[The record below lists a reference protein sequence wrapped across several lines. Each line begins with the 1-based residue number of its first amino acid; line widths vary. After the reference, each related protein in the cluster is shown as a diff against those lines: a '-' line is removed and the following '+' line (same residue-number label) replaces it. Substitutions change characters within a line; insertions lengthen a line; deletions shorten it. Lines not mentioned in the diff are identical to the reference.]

1 MNATAISLESPNSS
15 TNCETRVNSKSGD
28 LSSRLA
34 EITGELN
41 SRWPE
46 SRIEPSLDRI
56 AMLLDYLGN
65 PQTTFRSIHIAG
77 TNGKT
82 STSRM
87 IDSLLRAFGIR
98 TGRYTSPHLED
109 IRERISVNGESITPE
124 FFIQT
129 YDDIKPYI
137 DLVDAQSEHPLSY
150 FEVLTALAY
159 AAFADAPIDV
169 AVIECGMGGAWDA
182 TNVIDSDVSVMTP
195 IGLDHQEYL
204 GNTIA
209 EIALTKAG
217 IFRAG
222 KPSVLAHQSREAAQV
237 LIRESA
243 TIESIP
249 LREGLDFSLVHRDVA
264 VGGQLLT
271 IQGIGGTY
279 DEIFLPLHGRHQAS
293 NATLA
298 LTAVEAFL
306 GGGAQRLDID
316 VVRDGFAN
324 ASSPGRLEVIHRNP
338 TVIIDAAHNPHGV
351 AALREAL
358 SEEFS
363 FDRLIAIVAMLNDK
377 DVTQF
382 LAELSGAVDEII
394 VTENESIRALPT
406 ESIFSIANEIFDEA
420 VVSAAGSIKRAIEL
434 AFDKAGAPSLTPQST
449 GILITGSVVTV
460 AQARSL
466 LKKGR

>member
-1 MNATAISLESPNSS
+1 M
-15 TNCETRVNSKSGD
+15 SGD
-28 LSSRLA
+28 ITARLA
-34 EITGELN
+34 EITKELDA
-41 SRWPE
+41 RWPE

-56 AMLLDYLGN
+56 RLLLDYLGN
-65 PQTTFRSIHIAG
+65 PQNTFRSIHIAG

-87 IDSLLRAFGIR
+87 IDSLLQSFGIR

-109 IRERISVNGESITPE
+109 IRERISLNGEVITPE
-124 FFIQT
+124 FFVYT

-150 FEVLTALAY
+150 FEVLTAMAY

-182 TNVIDSDVSVMTP
+182 TNVIDSDVAVMMP

-204 GNTIA
+204 GETIG
-209 EIALTKAG
+209 EIAQTKSG
-217 IFRAG
+217 IFRSG
-222 KPSVLAHQSREAAQV
+222 KPSVLAHQSREAAEV
-237 LIRESA
+237 LIREGA
-243 TIESIP
+243 IIESIP
-249 LREGLDFSLVHRDVA
+249 LREGLDFALLHRDVA
-264 VGGQLLT
+264 VGGQLLS

-306 GGGAQRLDID
+306 GGGADRLDVD

-324 ASSPGRLEVIHRNP
+324 VSSPGRLEVVHRNP
-338 TVIIDAAHNPHGV
+338 TIILDAAHNPHGV
-351 AALREAL
+351 IALREAI

-363 FDRLIAIVAMLNDK
+363 FDKLVAVVAILGDK
-377 DVTQF
+377 DVANF
-382 LAELSGAVDEII
+382 LSELAHVVDEVI
-394 VTENESIRALPT
+394 VTESTSSRAMPT
-406 ESIFSIANEIFDEA
+406 EELFTLANEIFDEGQ
-420 VVSAAGSIKRAIEL
+420 VSSAGSIKRAIEL
-434 AFDKAGAPSLTPQST
+434 AIDRASHPTQSV

-460 AQARSL
+460 GTARTL
-466 LKKGR
+466 LKKGE

>member
-28 LSSRLA
+28 FSSRLA
-34 EITGELN
+34 EITVELN
-41 SRWPE
+41 TRWPE

-109 IRERISVNGESITPE
+109 IRERISLNGESITPE

>member
-1 MNATAISLESPNSS
+1 MAISIESRFS
-15 TNCETRVNSKSGD
+15 
-28 LSSRLA
+28 
-34 EITGELN
+34 EITDELN
-41 SRWPE
+41 QRWPE
-46 SRIEPSLDRI
+46 SKIEPTLDRI
-56 AMLLDYLGN
+56 KLLLDYLGN
-65 PQTTFRSIHIAG
+65 PQESFRSIHIAG

-87 IDSLLRAFGIR
+87 IDSLLQAFGIR

-109 IRERISVNGESITPE
+109 VRERISLNGEIITPE
-124 FFIQT
+124 FFVYT
-129 YDDIKPYI
+129 YEDIKPYI
-137 DLVDAQSEHPLSY
+137 ELVDSRSQHPLSY
-150 FEVLTALAY
+150 FEVLTAMAY

-169 AVIECGMGGAWDA
+169 AIIECGMGGEWDA

-204 GNTIA
+204 GESIA
-209 EIALTKAG
+209 QIALTKAG
-217 IFRAG
+217 IFRAD
-222 KPSVLAHQSREAAQV
+222 KPSVLAYQNREAAEV

-243 TIESIP
+243 RIESIP
-249 LREGLDFSLVHRDVA
+249 LREGLDFALAHRDVA

-306 GGGAQRLDID
+306 GGGAERLDLD
-316 VVRDGFAN
+316 VVRDGFAS
-324 ASSPGRLEVIHRNP
+324 ATSPGRLEVVHRNP

-358 SEEFS
+358 SEEFT
-363 FDRLIAIVAMLNDK
+363 FDRLIAIVAILGDK
-377 DVTQF
+377 DVTNF
-382 LAELSGAVDEII
+382 LAELSGVVDEII
-394 VTENESIRALPT
+394 VTENSSARALPT
-406 ESIFSIANEIFDEA
+406 EKLFEIANDIFDDGM
-420 VVSAAGSIKRAIEL
+420 VNSAGSIKRAIEM
-434 AFDKAGAPSLTPQST
+434 AIDRASHPTQSV

-460 AQARSL
+460 GQARLL
-466 LKKGR
+466 LKKGE

>member
-1 MNATAISLESPNSS
+1 MAISIE
-15 TNCETRVNSKSGD
+15 
-28 LSSRLA
+28 SRLS
-34 EITGELN
+34 EITDELKQ
-41 SRWPE
+41 RWPE
-46 SRIEPSLDRI
+46 SKIEATLDCI
-56 AMLLDYLGN
+56 KLLLDYLGN
-65 PQTTFRSIHIAG
+65 PQESFRSIHIAG

-87 IDSLLRAFGIR
+87 IDSLLQAFGIR

-109 IRERISVNGESITPE
+109 VRERISLNGEIITPE
-124 FFIQT
+124 FFVYT
-129 YDDIKPYI
+129 YEDIKPYI
-137 DLVDAQSEHPLSY
+137 ELVDSRSEHPLSY
-150 FEVLTALAY
+150 FEVLTAMAY

-169 AVIECGMGGAWDA
+169 AIIECGMGGEWDA

-204 GNTIA
+204 GETIA
-209 EIALTKAG
+209 QIARTKAG
-217 IFRAG
+217 IFRVG
-222 KPSVLAHQSREAAQV
+222 KPSVLAHQNREAAEV

-243 TIESIP
+243 RIESIP
-249 LREGLDFSLVHRDVA
+249 LREGLDFALAHRDVA

-306 GGGAQRLDID
+306 GGGAERLDLD

-324 ASSPGRLEVIHRNP
+324 ASSPGRLEVVHRNP

-358 SEEFS
+358 SEEFT
-363 FDRLIAIVAMLNDK
+363 FDRLIAIVAILGDK
-377 DVTQF
+377 DVTNF
-382 LAELSGAVDEII
+382 LAELSGVVDEII
-394 VTENESIRALPT
+394 VTENSSARALPT
-406 ESIFSIANEIFDEA
+406 EKLFEIAQDIFDDGM
-420 VVSAAGSIKRAIEL
+420 VSSASSIKRAIEM
-434 AFDKAGAPSLTPQST
+434 AIDRASHPTQSV

-460 AQARSL
+460 GQARSL
-466 LKKGR
+466 LKKGE

>member
-1 MNATAISLESPNSS
+1 MSS
-15 TNCETRVNSKSGD
+15 D
-28 LSSRLA
+28 IQSRFV
-34 EITGELN
+34 EITNELN

-46 SRIEPSLDRI
+46 SRIEPTLDRI
-56 AMLLDYLGN
+56 TLLLDYLGN
-65 PQTTFRSIHIAG
+65 PQESFRSIHIAG

-87 IDSLLRAFGIR
+87 IDSLLQAFGIR

-109 IRERISVNGESITPE
+109 IRERISLSGELITPE
-124 FFIQT
+124 FFVYI
-129 YDDIKPYI
+129 YEDIKPYI
-137 DLVDAQSEHPLSY
+137 ELVDSQSEHPLSF
-150 FEVLTALAY
+150 FEVLTAMAY

-209 EIALTKAG
+209 EIAQTKAG
-217 IFRAG
+217 IFRSG
-222 KPSVLAHQSREAAQV
+222 KPSVLAHQSREAAEV
-237 LIRESA
+237 LIREGA
-243 TIESIP
+243 LVESIP
-249 LREGLDFSLVHRDVA
+249 LREGLDFALLNRDVA

-306 GGGAQRLDID
+306 GGGAQRLDVD
-316 VVRDGFAN
+316 VVRDGFAHV
-324 ASSPGRLEVIHRNP
+324 SSPGRLEVIHRNP

-358 SEEFS
+358 SEEFA
-363 FDRLIAIVAMLNDK
+363 FDKLIAIVAILEDK
-377 DVTQF
+377 DVTNF
-382 LAELSGAVDEII
+382 LAELSGVVDEVI
-394 VTENESIRALPT
+394 VSENSSIRALPT
-406 ESIFSIANEIFDEA
+406 EKLFEIASEIFDEGT
-420 VVSAAGSIKRAIEL
+420 VTSAGSIKRAIEL
-434 AFDKAGAPSLTPQST
+434 AFDRASHPTQSV
-449 GILITGSVVTV
+449 GILVTGSVVT
-460 AQARSL
+460 AGQARSL
-466 LKKGR
+466 LKKGD

>member
-1 MNATAISLESPNSS
+1 MAISIE
-15 TNCETRVNSKSGD
+15 
-28 LSSRLA
+28 SRLS
-34 EITGELN
+34 EITDELN
-41 SRWPE
+41 QRWPE
-46 SRIEPSLDRI
+46 SKIEPTLDRI
-56 AMLLDYLGN
+56 KLLLDYLGN
-65 PQTTFRSIHIAG
+65 PQESFRSIHIAG

-87 IDSLLRAFGIR
+87 IDSLLQAFGIR

-109 IRERISVNGESITPE
+109 VRERISLNGEIITPE
-124 FFIQT
+124 FFVYT
-129 YDDIKPYI
+129 YEDIKPYI
-137 DLVDAQSEHPLSY
+137 ELVDSRSEHPLSY
-150 FEVLTALAY
+150 FEVLTAMAY

-169 AVIECGMGGAWDA
+169 AIIECGMGGEWDA

-204 GNTIA
+204 GETIA
-209 EIALTKAG
+209 QIAQTKAG
-217 IFRAG
+217 IFRVG
-222 KPSVLAHQSREAAQV
+222 KPSVLAHQNREAAEV

-243 TIESIP
+243 RIESIP
-249 LREGLDFSLVHRDVA
+249 LREGLDFALAHRDVA

-306 GGGAQRLDID
+306 GGGAERLDLD

-324 ASSPGRLEVIHRNP
+324 ATSPGRLEVVHRNP

-358 SEEFS
+358 SEEFT
-363 FDRLIAIVAMLNDK
+363 FDRLIAIVAILGDK
-377 DVTQF
+377 DVTNF
-382 LAELSGAVDEII
+382 LAELSGVVDEII
-394 VTENESIRALPT
+394 VTENSSARALPT
-406 ESIFSIANEIFDEA
+406 EKLFEIANDIFDDG
-420 VVSAAGSIKRAIEL
+420 VVSSAGSIKRAIEM
-434 AFDKAGAPSLTPQST
+434 AIDRASHPTQSV

-460 AQARSL
+460 GQARSL
-466 LKKGR
+466 LKKGE